1 MCPSLHTK
9 CEGKPQLGQVFF
21 SMESRSFLCLF
32 VLLPEEIDRARFL
45 VVPPAVVIVLVVAD
59 FRIFQGAV
67 VVAPFGDVI
76 ITRSGHGHALLS
88 DHFAAAAGA
97 GRAGCFDIIRNLA
110 SLYIA
115 AVDAFE
121 PRVFHIA
128 YSSLLVLNFA
138 DTVTGRAGY
147 GFCTLTIIAGVAS
160 IHCPVPIAARAAN
173 AAASAAISAGVI
185 SSHELLLS

>member
-1 MCPSLHTK
+1 
-9 CEGKPQLGQVFF
+9 
-21 SMESRSFLCLF
+21 MESRSFLCLF
-32 VLLPEEIDRARFL
+32 VLLPEDVDRARFL
-45 VVPPAVVIVLVVAD
+45 VIPLAVVVVLIVAD
-59 FRIFQGAV
+59 LCVFQGAV

-76 ITRSGHGHALLS
+76 ITRSGHTRALLS

-97 GRAGCFDIIRNLA
+97 GRAGCLDVIRRLA
-110 SLYIA
+110 GFHIA
-115 AVDAFE
+115 AADAFE

-138 DTVTGRAGY
+138 GAVTGRAGY

-185 SSHELLLS
+185 SCHM